1 MQIQTDIP
9 IPEDRPGGYYRY
21 RWEEMKVG
29 DSFFV
34 PEISISSL
42 SSAANRAASRLNM
55 KFTCRTVT
63 EGAAGGVRV
72 WRTE

>member
-1 MQIQTDIP
+1 
-9 IPEDRPGGYYRY
+9 
-21 RWEEMKVG
+21 MKVG

-42 SSAANRAASRLNM
+42 SSAANRAATRLNM

-63 EGAAGGVRV
+63 EGEAAGVRV